1 LYEADPDS
9 LRHIGDE
16 LLVNLRYTPVSYYV
30 NLAGLIDGY
39 VGDYTNLEVVY
50 FPTLPIYER
59 YFSATVTV
67 ADSFYVGRRYRP
79 DHHDDRDV
87 VLIHLADSLYHGTKH
102 KAIYFDFTRISFGE
116 PDTVVGWKYQ
126 IGGPRTSI
134 PFLFPI
140 LAPPDTSV
148 SAGDT
153 TVIIP
158 YEEFIKTGS
167 KTIRESE
174 VTYSMPEITWP
185 MTADLY
191 IKAKVKHR
199 QSIKSIDGSISGM
212 ADGFRV
218 SHINRTSESGTLRF
232 YPEMFENFK
241 LGEDADSMGLIT
253 VRVPTFGLP
262 FGKELLEQ
270 REDGDNILT
279 FHVTLVNDSIHH
291 ESFRVGKQIR
301 YITPEGKEAQVRYRE
316 DLRNLLLE
324 IDLSETIVVPIAEKP
339 VGAGFDAKVDD
350 WEDGGSIDI
359 GL

>member
-1 LYEADPDS
+1 MTFSQFSGGFSKSPKFGIRFPD
-9 LRHIGDE
+9 
-16 LLVNLRYTPVSYYV
+16 
-30 NLAGLIDGY
+30 
-39 VGDYTNLEVVY
+39 
-50 FPTLPIYER
+50 
-59 YFSATVTV
+59 
-67 ADSFYVGRRYRP
+67 
-79 DHHDDRDV
+79 
-87 VLIHLADSLYHGTKH
+87 
-102 KAIYFDFTRISFGE
+102 
-116 PDTVVGWKYQ
+116 
-126 IGGPRTSI
+126 
-134 PFLFPI
+134 
-140 LAPPDTSV
+140 
-148 SAGDT
+148 
-153 TVIIP
+153 
-158 YEEFIKTGS
+158 
-167 KTIRESE
+167 
-174 VTYSMPEITWP
+174 
-185 MTADLY
+185 
-191 IKAKVKHR
+191 
-199 QSIKSIDGSISGM
+199 
-212 ADGFRV
+212 
-218 SHINRTSESGTLRF
+218 
-232 YPEMFENFK
+232 K